1 MNKIFKLTI
10 IILANLIGFISI
22 SSQPVYAAEFP
33 THTIEMVIPYAA
45 GGSADVLGRVI
56 ADEMGKVLGQS
67 VIVSLKPGAGG
78 NIGAEYI
85 AKIARPDGYSFLFA
99 SVSLATSPSLTKL
112 NFDPKKDLQAIAGVG
127 SIPSLM
133 LVSSQSPYKTLP
145 EFIAAVKSNQV
156 QASFG
161 SSGNNTGSHLVGE
174 LIKSISGIEM
184 THVPYKG
191 SGAVY
196 PDLIAGRITT
206 LIDVMGSS
214 LPQVQG
220 GNVRAIAITSP
231 QRSKLLPDVPT
242 ISEQGYPGF
251 EFGTWFGFFAPVDVP
266 APIAKK
272 LEQAVLQ
279 ALKSPAVKER
289 LIAVGATPLPG
300 PGVEFDKWFQ
310 TDIAR
315 WAKLVKEGRL
325 KQLD

>member
-1 MNKIFKLTI
+1 MNTLNNFFKVLLGTLFLPF
-10 IILANLIGFISI
+10 ILIQNLYAND
-22 SSQPVYAAEFP
+22 FP
-33 THTIEMVIPYAA
+33 KHSVEMVIPYAA

-56 ADEMGKVLGQS
+56 ADEMGKILGQS
-67 VIVSLKPGAGG
+67 VIVNLKPGAGG
-78 NIGAEYI
+78 NIGAEYV
-85 AKIARPDGYSFLFA
+85 AKIAKPDGYTILFA

-112 NFDPKKDLQAIAGVG
+112 SFDPQKDLQAIAGVG

-133 LVSSQSPYKTLP
+133 LVSNNSPYKNLS
-145 EFIAAVKSNQV
+145 EFIAAVKANKV

-174 LIKSISGIEM
+174 LLKSVSGIEM

-220 GNVRAIAITSP
+220 GNVRAIAITSL

-242 ISEQGYPGF
+242 IAEQGYPGF
-251 EFGTWFGFFAPVDVP
+251 EFGTWFGFFAPANLPTPV
-266 APIAKK
+266 AKR
-272 LEQAVLQ
+272 LEEAVLQ
-279 ALKSPAVKER
+279 SLKSEAVKSR
-289 LIAVGATPLPG
+289 LAAVGATSLPG
-300 PGVEFDKWFQ
+300 PGADFAKWFQ
-310 TDIAR
+310 ADVAS

>member
-1 MNKIFKLTI
+1 MNTLNNFFKVLLGTLFLPF
-10 IILANLIGFISI
+10 ILIQNLYAND
-22 SSQPVYAAEFP
+22 FP
-33 THTIEMVIPYAA
+33 KHSVEMVIPYAA

-56 ADEMGKVLGQS
+56 ADEMGKILGQS
-67 VIVSLKPGAGG
+67 VIVNLKPGAGG
-78 NIGAEYI
+78 NIGAEYV
-85 AKIARPDGYSFLFA
+85 AKIAKPDGYTILFA

-112 NFDPKKDLQAIAGVG
+112 SFDPQKDLQAIAGVG

-133 LVSSQSPYKTLP
+133 LVSNNSPYKNLP
-145 EFIAAVKSNQV
+145 ELIAAIKSNKI

-174 LIKSISGIEM
+174 LLKSVSGIEM

-220 GNVRAIAITSP
+220 GNVRAIAITSL

-242 ISEQGYPGF
+242 IAEQGYPGF
-251 EFGTWFGFFAPVDVP
+251 EFGTWFGFFAPANLPPPV
-266 APIAKK
+266 AKR
-272 LEQAVLQ
+272 LEEAVLQ
-279 ALKSPAVKER
+279 SLKSEAVKSR
-289 LIAVGATPLPG
+289 LAAVGATSLPG
-300 PGVEFDKWFQ
+300 PGIDFAKWFQ
-310 TDIAR
+310 SDVAS

>member
-1 MNKIFKLTI
+1 MNTLNNFFKVLLGTLFLPF
-10 IILANLIGFISI
+10 ILIQNLYAND
-22 SSQPVYAAEFP
+22 FP
-33 THTIEMVIPYAA
+33 KHSVEMVIPYAA

-56 ADEMGKVLGQS
+56 ADEMGKILGQS
-67 VIVSLKPGAGG
+67 VIVNLKPGAGG
-78 NIGAEYI
+78 NIGAEYV
-85 AKIARPDGYSFLFA
+85 AKIAKPDGYTILFA

-112 NFDPKKDLQAIAGVG
+112 SFDPQKDLQAIAGVG

-133 LVSSQSPYKTLP
+133 LVSNNSPYKNLP
-145 EFIAAVKSNQV
+145 EFIAAVKANKV

-174 LIKSISGIEM
+174 LLKSVSGIEM

-220 GNVRAIAITSP
+220 GNVRAIAITSL

-242 ISEQGYPGF
+242 IAEQGYPGF
-251 EFGTWFGFFAPVDVP
+251 EFGTWFGFFAPANLPPPV
-266 APIAKK
+266 AKR
-272 LEQAVLQ
+272 LEEAVLQ
-279 ALKSPAVKER
+279 SLKSEAVKSR
-289 LIAVGATPLPG
+289 LAAVGATSLPG
-300 PGVEFDKWFQ
+300 PGIDFAKWFQ
-310 TDIAR
+310 SDVAS